1 MMFCDTVAFVVMM
14 RLAVT
19 STSFGSWKGRVVLQQ
34 LDFIGRFVFEKG
46 FGVAREGPSLMG
58 IDAEEANCWNDFLER
73 KWKTD

>member
-46 FGVAREGPSLMG
+46 FGAR
-58 IDAEEANCWNDFLER
+58 ANSWA
-73 KWKTD
+73 